1 MFWYQ
6 RFRQRMLDDPRF
18 ARVLHGGFC
27 ARMGR
32 GLTMLVNVATLPLT
46 LRYLGQLEYGIWVTI
61 STSVV
66 MLPLS
71 GAVSQ

>member
-1 MFWYQ
+1 
-6 RFRQRMLDDPRF
+6 
-18 ARVLHGGFC
+18 VLHGGFC